1 MVNDALPTNNTATT
15 PGTPRTPRIL
25 NRIALYFYQLVK
37 ITLIEYST
45 STLSVTSR
53 PILRNIVKQFVT
65 RQTNTC
71 SVKKKFV
78 TIKQSG
84 FQNKPTHS
92 FLTLTAVK
100 VHVKIPP
107 KVAMP
112 AQTKMTISTAP
123 SQEFVFPKNFAVMD
137 TSTVSKEKMKNMMTA
152 IRSILRMVSSQNTE
166 H

>member
-1 MVNDALPTNNTATT
+1 MKVH
-15 PGTPRTPRIL
+15 RR
-25 NRIALYFYQLVK
+25 FYQLVK

-53 PILRNIVKQFVT
+53 PMSRNIVTQFVM
-65 RQTNTC
+65 RQTNTMI
-71 SVKKKFV
+71 VKRKFV
-78 TIKQSG
+78 TINRNG
-84 FQNKPTHS
+84 FQDKPTPS

-112 AQTKMTISTAP
+112 AQTKMTISAAP
-123 SQEFVFPKNFAVMD
+123 SQEFAFPKNFAVMD
-137 TSTVSKEKMKNMMTA
+137 TSTVSMEKMKNMMTA
-152 IRSILRMVSSQNTE
+152 IQSILRMVSSQNTE